1 MILPVINI
9 FYIFHVIRAVAQGG
23 EERGDDFFPF
33 PVQSVVKGKHW
44 VPHTLTEAKLCHL
57 FSVGPR
63 DDDFPLL
70 LALVDYVLERNVI
83 NVMIQIS
90 LRPILRSASFSRS
103 GEMGEKWHSF
113 EKGEEFSLG

>member
-1 MILPVINI
+1 MLYEQSHRAERSEETI
-9 FYIFHVIRAVAQGG
+9 FS
-23 EERGDDFFPF
+23 F
-33 PVQSVVKGKHW
+33 PVRSVVEGKHS
-44 VPHTLTEAKLCHL
+44 VPHTLTETKLCHL

-90 LRPILRSASFSRS
+90 LRPILRSASLL
-103 GEMGEKWHSF
+103 
-113 EKGEEFSLG
+113 EERRDGGKVAQL